1 MQSDSLTN
9 HTCPSTSLLFLNIKL
24 TLRIHIFAIYNRSPI
39 FYYYTYIYITFSSYL
54 ADNLLKYKYT
64 NVNLIFLEEEKS
76 SPVYGATRGPL
87 LKRFNVFISPF
98 PHVHGRGG
106 GGAIKIGRACR
117 TN

>member
-1 MQSDSLTN
+1 M
-9 HTCPSTSLLFLNIKL
+9 
-24 TLRIHIFAIYNRSPI
+24 
-39 FYYYTYIYITFSSYL
+39 

-76 SPVYGATRGPL
+76 SPVYGAPRGPL

-98 PHVHGRGG
+98 PHMHGRGGEGEG
-106 GGAIKIGRACR
+106 GGAIKIGRRACR